1 VYRFNQQAL
10 REPWCRALWSALW
23 CGKLETVKQC
33 FSGMMESGI
42 ITDPGAK
49 LFHCEVVFPPKCH
62 GGAPLRIARLEPCG
76 APSSL
81 KPTKVEGD
89 NVYSLFFNGRIRR
102 IQIHGC
108 ITALDA
114 YRCMHMMSQSTN
126 NLVVEPPQPDEGMLQ
141 WLQENCVTQYPDD
154 PQLVEGVS
162 TMVVEENDDGFKDI
176 IFEAFGVIGPQDD
189 NTMSSSSVCELPCD
203 QVLSASQLLPTL
215 GRQVVL
221 EVPTH
226 LTGEKIEVPNSARD
240 DMTLFTSDLNG
251 EHSPQISSRRRS
263 SIQSRR
269 LSEFDST
276 ILPVEEEQAAAEAAA
291 EGAEGGGGGDV
302 SMKRESGKSLWWRLR
317 EEHLKDKA
325 RASEIH
331 YTKRESF
338 TYKRMNNGKLM

>member
-1 VYRFNQQAL
+1 
-10 REPWCRALWSALW
+10 
-23 CGKLETVKQC
+23 
-33 FSGMMESGI
+33 MMESGI
-42 ITDPGAK
+42 ITDPAAK

-114 YRCMHMMSQSTN
+114 YLCMHKMSQSTN

-141 WLQENCVTQYPDD
+141 WLQENCVTQHPD
-154 PQLVEGVS
+154 PQLVEGAS
-162 TMVVEENDDGFKDI
+162 TMVNEENDHDFKDI

-189 NTMSSSSVCELPCD
+189 NTMSSASACELPCD
-203 QVLSASQLLPTL
+203 QVLSTSLLLPTL

-240 DMTLFTSDLNG
+240 DMTLYTTDLNG
-251 EHSPQISSRRRS
+251 EHSPQITSKRRS

-276 ILPVEEEQAAAEAAA
+276 ILSVEEEQAAAE
-291 EGAEGGGGGDV
+291 GAEGDV
-302 SMKRESGKSLWWRLR
+302 SMKKESGKSLWWRLR